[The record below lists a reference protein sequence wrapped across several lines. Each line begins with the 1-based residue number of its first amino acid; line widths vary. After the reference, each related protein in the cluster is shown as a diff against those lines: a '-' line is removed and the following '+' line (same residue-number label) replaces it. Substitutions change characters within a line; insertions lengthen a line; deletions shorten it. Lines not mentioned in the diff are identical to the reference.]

1 MKKKILFVI
10 PDFYIGGTN
19 KSLEN
24 LLLLIDSNIYEIR
37 IFSLYEDGDFYY
49 KEKVFKPYLIKK
61 SLFYR
66 LFHDYFWFRKFSTLV
81 SLLFRCNASRLLHKF
96 EINRIQKKEKFDT
109 VIAYQES
116 SATICVSMLRNCSNR
131 IAWVHCELRYWLQD
145 LVKGRKL
152 EEAGDYSKYDK
163 IICVSESARQ
173 SFLSLYPQLSD
184 KVMFIYNSV
193 DDNHIKEL
201 ADDVK
206 VNVPFSDNTFN
217 ILSVGRF
224 SPTKQFDL
232 IPKIVSELKKM
243 TSKPFCWYI
252 IASTEECL
260 QDMLDKIEK
269 YDVSREVILL
279 GAKDNPYPYFKK
291 SDLFVCT
298 SVSESF
304 SYVIAESKV
313 LHVPVLC
320 NNIPVAKEVV
330 SDEEGWIS
338 SIADMPGTLSRI
350 IDKNNGIY
358 TSVKEKILNYQ
369 YNNHEILKK
378 FEDIV

>member
-37 IFSLYEDGDFYY
+37 IFSLYEDGDSYY

-66 LFHDYFWFRKFSTLV
+66 LFHDHFWFRKFSTLV

-152 EEAGDYSKYDK
+152 EDAGDYSKYDK

-193 DDNHIKEL
+193 DANHIKEL

-206 VNVPFSDNTFN
+206 ANVPFSDNTFN

-232 IPKIVSELKKM
+232 IPKIVSELKKI

-260 QDMLDKIEK
+260 QDMLEKIEK
-269 YDVSREVILL
+269 YDVSHEVILL

-298 SVSESF
+298 SESESF

-320 NNIPVAKEVV
+320 NDIPVAKEVV

-338 SIADMPGTLSRI
+338 SIADMPETLSRI
-350 IDKNNGIY
+350 IDMNNGIY
-358 TSVKEKILNYQ
+358 TSVKEKIVNYR

>member
-24 LLLLIDSNIYEIR
+24 LLLLIGSNIYEIR

-66 LFHDYFWFRKFSTLV
+66 LFHDHFWFRKFSTLV

-173 SFLSLYPQLSD
+173 SFQSLYPQLSD

-193 DDNHIKEL
+193 DANHIKVL

-330 SDEEGWIS
+330 SDEEGWIC
-338 SIADMPGTLSRI
+338 SIADMPETLSRI
-350 IDKNNGIY
+350 IDNNNSIY
-358 TSVKEKILNYQ
+358 TKVKGKILNYQ

>member
-37 IFSLYEDGDFYY
+37 IFSLYEDGDSYY

-66 LFHDYFWFRKFSTLV
+66 LFHDHFWFRKFSTLA
-81 SLLFRCNASRLLHKF
+81 SLLFRCNASRFLHKF
-96 EINRIQKKEKFDT
+96 EINRIQKKEKFDS

-173 SFLSLYPQLSD
+173 SFLSLYPHLSD
-184 KVMFIYNSV
+184 KVIFIYNSV

-206 VNVPFSDNTFN
+206 ANVPFSDNTFN

-232 IPKIVSELKKM
+232 IPKIVSELKKI

-260 QDMLDKIEK
+260 QDMLEKIEK

-298 SVSESF
+298 SESESF

>member
-66 LFHDYFWFRKFSTLV
+66 LFHDHFWFRKFSTLA
-81 SLLFRCNASRLLHKF
+81 SLLFRCNASRFLHKF
-96 EINRIQKKEKFDT
+96 EINRIQKKEKFDS

-206 VNVPFSDNTFN
+206 ANVPFSDNTFN

-232 IPKIVSELKKM
+232 IPKIVSELKKI

-260 QDMLDKIEK
+260 QDMLDKIKK

-298 SVSESF
+298 SESESF

>member
-24 LLLLIDSNIYEIR
+24 LLLLIDNNIYEIR

-61 SLFYR
+61 SIFYR
-66 LFHDYFWFRKFSTLV
+66 LFHDHFLFRKLSTLV
-81 SLLFRCNASRLLHKF
+81 SWLFRCKASRFLHKF
-96 EINRIQKKEKFDT
+96 EINRIQKKENFDS

-152 EEAGDYSKYDK
+152 EDAGDYSKYDK

-206 VNVPFSDNTFN
+206 ANVPFSDNTFN

-232 IPKIVSELKKM
+232 IPKIVYELKKI

-260 QDMLDKIEK
+260 QDMLEKIEK
-269 YDVSREVILL
+269 YDVSHEVILL

-298 SVSESF
+298 SESESF

-378 FEDIV
+378 IEDIV

>member
-24 LLLLIDSNIYEIR
+24 LLLLIDNNKYEIR

-61 SLFYR
+61 SIFYR
-66 LFHDYFWFRKFSTLV
+66 LFHDHFLFRKFSTLA

-206 VNVPFSDNTFN
+206 ANVPFSDNTFN

-232 IPKIVSELKKM
+232 IPKIVSELKKI

-260 QDMLDKIEK
+260 QNMLEKIEK
-269 YDVSREVILL
+269 YDVSHEVILL

-298 SVSESF
+298 SESESF

-320 NNIPVAKEVV
+320 NDIPVAKEVV

-338 SIADMPGTLSRI
+338 SITDMPVTLSRI

-358 TSVKEKILNYQ
+358 TSVKEKILNYR

>member
-24 LLLLIDSNIYEIR
+24 LLLLIDNNIYEIR

-61 SLFYR
+61 SIFYR
-66 LFHDYFWFRKFSTLV
+66 LFHDHFLFRKFSTLV

-96 EINRIQKKEKFDT
+96 EINRIQKKDKFDT

-269 YDVSREVILL
+269 YDVSHEVILL

-298 SVSESF
+298 SESESF

-320 NNIPVAKEVV
+320 NDIPVAKEVV
-330 SDEEGWIS
+330 SDDEGWIS
-338 SIADMPGTLSRI
+338 SIADMPGILSRI

>member
-1 MKKKILFVI
+1 M
-10 PDFYIGGTN
+10 
-19 KSLEN
+19 EN
-24 LLLLIDSNIYEIR
+24 LLLLVDNNIYEIR
-37 IFSLYEDGDFYY
+37 IFSLYEDGDSYY

-61 SLFYR
+61 SLVYR
-66 LFHDYFWFRKFSTLV
+66 LFHDHFWFRKFSTLA
-81 SLLFRCNASRLLHKF
+81 SLLFRCNASRFLHKF

-173 SFLSLYPQLSD
+173 SFLSLYPHLSD
-184 KVMFIYNSV
+184 KVIFIYNSV

-206 VNVPFSDNTFN
+206 ANVPFSDNTFN

-260 QDMLDKIEK
+260 QDMLEKIEK

-298 SVSESF
+298 SESESF

>member
-37 IFSLYEDGDFYY
+37 IFSLYEDGDSYY

-66 LFHDYFWFRKFSTLV
+66 LFHDHFWFRKFSTLA
-81 SLLFRCNASRLLHKF
+81 SLLFRCNASRFLHKF
-96 EINRIQKKEKFDT
+96 EINRIQKKEKFDS

-260 QDMLDKIEK
+260 QDMLEKIEK

-298 SVSESF
+298 SESESF

-330 SDEEGWIS
+330 SDEEGWIC
-338 SIADMPGTLSRI
+338 SIADMPETLSRI
-350 IDKNNGIY
+350 IENNNSIY
-358 TSVKEKILNYQ
+358 TKVKGKILNYQ

>member
-24 LLLLIDSNIYEIR
+24 LLLLVDNNIYEIR
-37 IFSLYEDGDFYY
+37 IFSLYEDGDSYY

-66 LFHDYFWFRKFSTLV
+66 LFHDHFWFRKFSTLA
-81 SLLFRCNASRLLHKF
+81 SLLFRCNASRFLHKF

-173 SFLSLYPQLSD
+173 SFLSLYPHLSD
-184 KVMFIYNSV
+184 KVIFIYNSV

-206 VNVPFSDNTFN
+206 ANVPFSDNTFN

-232 IPKIVSELKKM
+232 IPKIVSELKKI
-243 TSKPFCWYI
+243 TSKPFCWYV

-260 QDMLDKIEK
+260 QDMLEKIEK

-298 SVSESF
+298 SESESF

>member
-24 LLLLIDSNIYEIR
+24 LLLLVDNNIYEIR
-37 IFSLYEDGDFYY
+37 IFSLYEDGDSYY

-66 LFHDYFWFRKFSTLV
+66 LFHDHFWFRKFSTLA
-81 SLLFRCNASRLLHKF
+81 SLLFRCNASRFLHKF
-96 EINRIQKKEKFDT
+96 EINRIQKKEKFDS

-173 SFLSLYPQLSD
+173 SFLSLYPHLSD
-184 KVMFIYNSV
+184 KVIFIYNSV

-206 VNVPFSDNTFN
+206 ANVPFSDTTFN

-232 IPKIVSELKKM
+232 IPKIVSELKKI

-260 QDMLDKIEK
+260 QDMLEKIEK

-298 SVSESF
+298 SESESF

-320 NNIPVAKEVV
+320 NNIPIAKEVV

>member
-61 SLFYR
+61 SFFYR
-66 LFHDYFWFRKFSTLV
+66 LFHDHFWFRKFSTLA
-81 SLLFRCNASRLLHKF
+81 SLLFRCNASRFLHKF
-96 EINRIQKKEKFDT
+96 EINRIQKKEKFDS

-173 SFLSLYPQLSD
+173 SFLSLYPHLSD
-184 KVMFIYNSV
+184 KVIFIYNSV

-206 VNVPFSDNTFN
+206 ANVPFSDNTFN

-232 IPKIVSELKKM
+232 IPKIVSELKKI

-260 QDMLDKIEK
+260 QDMLEKIEK

-298 SVSESF
+298 SESESF

>member
-61 SLFYR
+61 SFFYR
-66 LFHDYFWFRKFSTLV
+66 LFHDHFWFRKFSTLA

-173 SFLSLYPQLSD
+173 SFLSLYPHLSD
-184 KVMFIYNSV
+184 RVMFIYNSV

-206 VNVPFSDNTFN
+206 ANVPFSDNTFN

-232 IPKIVSELKKM
+232 IPKIVSELKKI

-260 QDMLDKIEK
+260 QDMLEKIEK

-298 SVSESF
+298 SESESF

-369 YNNHEILKK
+369 YNNYEILKK

>member
-24 LLLLIDSNIYEIR
+24 LLLLIDNNKYEIR

-61 SLFYR
+61 SIFYR
-66 LFHDYFWFRKFSTLV
+66 LFHDHFLFRKFSTLA
-81 SLLFRCNASRLLHKF
+81 SLLFRCNASRFLHKF
-96 EINRIQKKEKFDT
+96 EINRIQKKENFDS

-152 EEAGDYSKYDK
+152 EDAGDYSKYDK

-184 KVMFIYNSV
+184 KVMYIYNSV

-206 VNVPFSDNTFN
+206 ANVPFSDNTFN

-232 IPKIVSELKKM
+232 IPKIVSEFKKI

-260 QDMLDKIEK
+260 QDMLEKIEK
-269 YDVSREVILL
+269 YDVSHEVILL

-298 SVSESF
+298 SESESF

-338 SIADMPGTLSRI
+338 SIADMPETLSRI
-350 IDKNNGIY
+350 IDMNNGIY
-358 TSVKEKILNYQ
+358 TSVKEKIVNYR
-369 YNNHEILKK
+369 YNNYEILKK

>member
-37 IFSLYEDGDFYY
+37 IFSLYEDGDSYY

-66 LFHDYFWFRKFSTLV
+66 LFHDHFWFRKFSTLV

-173 SFLSLYPQLSD
+173 SFLSLYPHLSD
-184 KVMFIYNSV
+184 RVMFIYNSV

-206 VNVPFSDNTFN
+206 ANVPFSDNTFN

-232 IPKIVSELKKM
+232 IPKIVSELKKI

-260 QDMLDKIEK
+260 QDMLEKIEK

-298 SVSESF
+298 SESESF

-330 SDEEGWIS
+330 SDEEGWIC
-338 SIADMPGTLSRI
+338 SIADMPETLSRI
-350 IDKNNGIY
+350 IENNNSIY
-358 TSVKEKILNYQ
+358 TKVKGKILNYQ

>member
-24 LLLLIDSNIYEIR
+24 LLLLVDNNIYEIR
-37 IFSLYEDGDFYY
+37 IFSLYEDGDSYY

-66 LFHDYFWFRKFSTLV
+66 LFHDHFWFRKFSTLF

-260 QDMLDKIEK
+260 QDMLDKIKK

-320 NNIPVAKEVV
+320 NNIPVAMEVV
-330 SDEEGWIS
+330 SDEEGWIC
-338 SIADMPGTLSRI
+338 SIADMPETLSRI
-350 IDKNNGIY
+350 IENNNSIY
-358 TSVKEKILNYQ
+358 TKVKGKILNYQ

>member
-66 LFHDYFWFRKFSTLV
+66 LFHDHFWFRKFSTLV

-116 SATICVSMLRNCSNR
+116 SATICVSMLRKCSNR
-131 IAWVHCELRYWLQD
+131 IAWVHCELKYWLQD

-173 SFLSLYPQLSD
+173 SFQSLYPQLSD

-193 DDNHIKEL
+193 DANHIKEL

-206 VNVPFSDNTFN
+206 VNVPFSDNAFN

-232 IPKIVSELKKM
+232 IPKIVYELKKI
-243 TSKPFCWYI
+243 TSKPFRWYI

-330 SDEEGWIS
+330 SDEEGWIC
-338 SIADMPGTLSRI
+338 SIADMPETLSRI
-350 IDKNNGIY
+350 IDNNNSIY
-358 TSVKEKILNYQ
+358 TKVKGKILNYQ

>member
-37 IFSLYEDGDFYY
+37 IFSLYEDGDSYY

-66 LFHDYFWFRKFSTLV
+66 LFHDHFWFRKFSTLV

-173 SFLSLYPQLSD
+173 SFLSLYPHLSD
-184 KVMFIYNSV
+184 KVIFIYNSV

-269 YDVSREVILL
+269 HDVSREEILL
-279 GAKDNPYPYFKK
+279 GAKENPYPYFKK

-330 SDEEGWIS
+330 SDEEGWIC
-338 SIADMPGTLSRI
+338 SIADMPETLSRI
-350 IDKNNGIY
+350 IENNNSIY
-358 TSVKEKILNYQ
+358 TKVKGKILNYQ

>member
-24 LLLLIDSNIYEIR
+24 LLLLIDNNIYEIR

-61 SLFYR
+61 SIFYR
-66 LFHDYFWFRKFSTLV
+66 LFHDHFLFRKFSTLV

-96 EINRIQKKEKFDT
+96 EINRIQKKDKFDT

-152 EEAGDYSKYDK
+152 EEAGNYSKYDK

-232 IPKIVSELKKM
+232 IPKIVSELKKI

-269 YDVSREVILL
+269 YGVSHEVILL

-298 SVSESF
+298 SESESF

-320 NNIPVAKEVV
+320 NDIPVAKEVV
-330 SDEEGWIS
+330 SDDEGWIS

>member
-24 LLLLIDSNIYEIR
+24 LLLLVDNNIYEIR
-37 IFSLYEDGDFYY
+37 IFSLYEDGDSYY

-66 LFHDYFWFRKFSTLV
+66 LFHDHFWFRKFSTLF

-152 EEAGDYSKYDK
+152 EEAGDYRKYDK

-260 QDMLDKIEK
+260 QDMLEKIEK

-320 NNIPVAKEVV
+320 NNIPVAMEVV
-330 SDEEGWIS
+330 SDEEGWIC
-338 SIADMPGTLSRI
+338 SIADMPETLSRI
-350 IDKNNGIY
+350 IENNNSIY
-358 TSVKEKILNYQ
+358 TKVKGKILNYQ

>member
-24 LLLLIDSNIYEIR
+24 LLLLVDNNIYEIR
-37 IFSLYEDGDFYY
+37 IFSLYEDGDSYY

-66 LFHDYFWFRKFSTLV
+66 LFHDHFWFRKFSTLA
-81 SLLFRCNASRLLHKF
+81 SLLFRCNASRFLHKF
-96 EINRIQKKEKFDT
+96 EINRIQKKEKFDS

-173 SFLSLYPQLSD
+173 SFLSLYPHLSD
-184 KVMFIYNSV
+184 KVIFIYNSV

-206 VNVPFSDNTFN
+206 ANVPFSDNTFN

-232 IPKIVSELKKM
+232 IPKIVSELKKT

-260 QDMLDKIEK
+260 QDMLEKIEK

-298 SVSESF
+298 SESESF

>member
-66 LFHDYFWFRKFSTLV
+66 LFHDHFWFRKFSTLV

-193 DDNHIKEL
+193 DANHIKEL

-298 SVSESF
+298 SESESF

-330 SDEEGWIS
+330 SDEEGWIC
-338 SIADMPGTLSRI
+338 SIADMPETLSRI
-350 IDKNNGIY
+350 IENNNSIY
-358 TSVKEKILNYQ
+358 TKVKGKILNYQ

>member
-24 LLLLIDSNIYEIR
+24 LLLLVDNNIYEIR
-37 IFSLYEDGDFYY
+37 IFSLYEDGDSYY

-66 LFHDYFWFRKFSTLV
+66 LFHDHFWFRKFSTLA
-81 SLLFRCNASRLLHKF
+81 SLLFRCNASRFLHKF
-96 EINRIQKKEKFDT
+96 EINRIQKKEKFDS

-173 SFLSLYPQLSD
+173 SFLSLYPHLSD
-184 KVMFIYNSV
+184 KVIFIYNSV

-232 IPKIVSELKKM
+232 IPKIVSELKKI

-260 QDMLDKIEK
+260 QDMLEKIEK

-298 SVSESF
+298 SESESF

>member
-61 SLFYR
+61 SFFYR
-66 LFHDYFWFRKFSTLV
+66 LFHDHFWFRKFSTLA

-173 SFLSLYPQLSD
+173 SFLSLYPHLSD
-184 KVMFIYNSV
+184 RVMFIYNSV

-206 VNVPFSDNTFN
+206 ANVPFSDNTFN

-232 IPKIVSELKKM
+232 IPKIVSELKKI

-260 QDMLDKIEK
+260 QDMLEKIEK

-298 SVSESF
+298 SESESF

-330 SDEEGWIS
+330 SDEEGRIS

-369 YNNHEILKK
+369 YNNYEILKK

>member
-66 LFHDYFWFRKFSTLV
+66 LFHDHFWFRKFSTLV

-173 SFLSLYPQLSD
+173 SFLSLYPHLSD
-184 KVMFIYNSV
+184 KVIFIYNSV

-206 VNVPFSDNTFN
+206 ANVPFSDNTFN

-232 IPKIVSELKKM
+232 IPKIVSELKKI

-260 QDMLDKIEK
+260 QDMLEKIEK

-298 SVSESF
+298 SESESF

-330 SDEEGWIS
+330 SDEEGWIC
-338 SIADMPGTLSRI
+338 SIADMPETLSRI
-350 IDKNNGIY
+350 IENNNSIY
-358 TSVKEKILNYQ
+358 TKVKGKILNYQ

>member
-66 LFHDYFWFRKFSTLV
+66 LFHDHFWFRKFSTLA
-81 SLLFRCNASRLLHKF
+81 SLLFRCNASRFLHKF
-96 EINRIQKKEKFDT
+96 EINRIQKKEKFDS

-173 SFLSLYPQLSD
+173 SFLSLYPHLSD
-184 KVMFIYNSV
+184 KVIFIYNSV

-232 IPKIVSELKKM
+232 IPKIVSELKKI

-260 QDMLDKIEK
+260 QDMLEKIEK

-298 SVSESF
+298 SESESF

>member
-24 LLLLIDSNIYEIR
+24 LLLLIDNNKYEIR

-61 SLFYR
+61 SIFYR
-66 LFHDYFWFRKFSTLV
+66 LFHDHFLFRKFSTLA
-81 SLLFRCNASRLLHKF
+81 SLLFRCNASRFLHKF
-96 EINRIQKKEKFDT
+96 EINRIQKKENFDS

-152 EEAGDYSKYDK
+152 EDAGDYSKYDK

-184 KVMFIYNSV
+184 KVMYIYNSV

-206 VNVPFSDNTFN
+206 ANVPVSDNTFN

-232 IPKIVSELKKM
+232 IPKIVSELKKI

-260 QDMLDKIEK
+260 QDMLEKIEK
-269 YDVSREVILL
+269 YDVSHEVILL

-298 SVSESF
+298 SESESF

-338 SIADMPGTLSRI
+338 SIADMPETLSRI
-350 IDKNNGIY
+350 IDMNNGIY
-358 TSVKEKILNYQ
+358 TSVKEKIVNYR
-369 YNNHEILKK
+369 YNNYEILKK

>member
-37 IFSLYEDGDFYY
+37 IFSLYEDGDSYY

-66 LFHDYFWFRKFSTLV
+66 LFHDHFWFRKFSTLA
-81 SLLFRCNASRLLHKF
+81 SLLFRCNASRFLHKF
-96 EINRIQKKEKFDT
+96 EINRIQKKEKFDS

-260 QDMLDKIEK
+260 QDMLEKIEK

-298 SVSESF
+298 SESESF

>member
-24 LLLLIDSNIYEIR
+24 LLLLVDNNIYEIR
-37 IFSLYEDGDFYY
+37 IFSLYEDGDSYY

-66 LFHDYFWFRKFSTLV
+66 LFHDHFWFRKFSTLA
-81 SLLFRCNASRLLHKF
+81 SLLFRCNASRFLHKF
-96 EINRIQKKEKFDT
+96 EINRIQKKEKFDS

-173 SFLSLYPQLSD
+173 SFLSLYPHLSD
-184 KVMFIYNSV
+184 KVIFIYNPV

-206 VNVPFSDNTFN
+206 ANVPFSDTTFN

-232 IPKIVSELKKM
+232 IPKIVSELKKI

-260 QDMLDKIEK
+260 QDMLEKIEK

-298 SVSESF
+298 SESESF

-330 SDEEGWIS
+330 SDEEGWIC
-338 SIADMPGTLSRI
+338 SIADMPETLSRI
-350 IDKNNGIY
+350 IENNNSIY
-358 TSVKEKILNYQ
+358 TKVKGKILNYQ

>member
-24 LLLLIDSNIYEIR
+24 LLLLVDNNIYEIR
-37 IFSLYEDGDFYY
+37 IFSLYEDGDSYY

-66 LFHDYFWFRKFSTLV
+66 LFHDHFWFRKFSTLF

-152 EEAGDYSKYDK
+152 EEAGDYRKYDK

-173 SFLSLYPQLSD
+173 SFLSLYPHLSD
-184 KVMFIYNSV
+184 KVIFIYNSV

-260 QDMLDKIEK
+260 QDMLEKIEK

-298 SVSESF
+298 SESESF

-320 NNIPVAKEVV
+320 NNIPVAMEVV
-330 SDEEGWIS
+330 SDEEGWIC
-338 SIADMPGTLSRI
+338 SIADMPETLSRI
-350 IDKNNGIY
+350 IENNNSIY
-358 TSVKEKILNYQ
+358 TKVKGKILNYQ

>member
-66 LFHDYFWFRKFSTLV
+66 LFHDHFWFRKFSTLV

-201 ADDVK
+201 TDDVK

-330 SDEEGWIS
+330 SDEEGWIC
-338 SIADMPGTLSRI
+338 SIADMPETLSRI
-350 IDKNNGIY
+350 IENNNSIY
-358 TSVKEKILNYQ
+358 TKVKGKILNYQ

>member
-66 LFHDYFWFRKFSTLV
+66 LFHDHFWFRKFSTLV

-173 SFLSLYPQLSD
+173 SFLSLYPHLSD
-184 KVMFIYNSV
+184 KVIFIYNSV

-206 VNVPFSDNTFN
+206 ANVPFSDTTFN

-232 IPKIVSELKKM
+232 IPKIVSELKKI

-260 QDMLDKIEK
+260 PDMLEKIEK

-298 SVSESF
+298 SESESF

>member
-66 LFHDYFWFRKFSTLV
+66 LFHDHFWFRKFSTLA
-81 SLLFRCNASRLLHKF
+81 SLLFRCNASRFLHKF
-96 EINRIQKKEKFDT
+96 EINRIQKKEKFDS

-173 SFLSLYPQLSD
+173 SFLSLYPHLSD
-184 KVMFIYNSV
+184 KVIFIYNSV

-206 VNVPFSDNTFN
+206 ANVPFSDNTFN

-232 IPKIVSELKKM
+232 IPKIVSELKKI

-260 QDMLDKIEK
+260 QDMLEKIEK

-298 SVSESF
+298 SESESF

-313 LHVPVLC
+313 LHVPVRC

>member
-66 LFHDYFWFRKFSTLV
+66 LFHDHFWFRKFSTLV

-96 EINRIQKKEKFDT
+96 EINRIQKKEKFDS

-173 SFLSLYPQLSD
+173 SFLSLYPHLSD
-184 KVMFIYNSV
+184 KVIFIYNSV

-206 VNVPFSDNTFN
+206 ANVPFSDTTFN

-232 IPKIVSELKKM
+232 IPKIVSELKKI

-260 QDMLDKIEK
+260 QDMLDKIKK

-298 SVSESF
+298 SESESF

>member
-66 LFHDYFWFRKFSTLV
+66 LFHDHFWFRKFSTLA
-81 SLLFRCNASRLLHKF
+81 SLLFRCNASRFLHKF
-96 EINRIQKKEKFDT
+96 EINRIQKKEKFDS

-173 SFLSLYPQLSD
+173 SFLSLYPHLSD
-184 KVMFIYNSV
+184 KVIFIYNSV

-206 VNVPFSDNTFN
+206 ANVPFSDNTFN

-232 IPKIVSELKKM
+232 IPKIVSELKKI
-243 TSKPFCWYI
+243 TAKPFCWYI

-260 QDMLDKIEK
+260 QDMLEKIEK

-298 SVSESF
+298 SESESF

>member
-37 IFSLYEDGDFYY
+37 IFSLYEDGDSYY

-66 LFHDYFWFRKFSTLV
+66 LFHDHFWFRKFSTLF

-173 SFLSLYPQLSD
+173 SFLSLYPHLSD
-184 KVMFIYNSV
+184 KVIFIYNSV

-206 VNVPFSDNTFN
+206 ANVPFSDTTFN

-260 QDMLDKIEK
+260 QDMLDKIKK

-298 SVSESF
+298 SESESF

-320 NNIPVAKEVV
+320 NNIPVAMEVV
-330 SDEEGWIS
+330 SDEEGWIC
-338 SIADMPGTLSRI
+338 SIADMPETLSRI
-350 IDKNNGIY
+350 IENNNSIY
-358 TSVKEKILNYQ
+358 TKVKGKILNYQ

>member
-37 IFSLYEDGDFYY
+37 IFSLYEDGDSYY

-66 LFHDYFWFRKFSTLV
+66 LFHDHFWFRKFSTLV

-96 EINRIQKKEKFDT
+96 EINRIQKKKKFDT

-173 SFLSLYPQLSD
+173 SFQSLYPQLSD

-193 DDNHIKEL
+193 DANHIKEL

-232 IPKIVSELKKM
+232 IPKIVSELKKI

-260 QDMLDKIEK
+260 QDMLEKIEK
-269 YDVSREVILL
+269 YDVSHEVILL

-298 SVSESF
+298 SESESF

-320 NNIPVAKEVV
+320 NDIPVAKEVV

-338 SIADMPGTLSRI
+338 SIADMPETLSRI
-350 IDKNNGIY
+350 IDMNNGIY
-358 TSVKEKILNYQ
+358 TSVKEKIVNYR

>member
-24 LLLLIDSNIYEIR
+24 LLLLVDNNIYEIR
-37 IFSLYEDGDFYY
+37 IFSLYEDGDSYY

-66 LFHDYFWFRKFSTLV
+66 LFHDHFWFRKFSTLA
-81 SLLFRCNASRLLHKF
+81 SLLFRCNASRFLHKF
-96 EINRIQKKEKFDT
+96 EINRIQKKEKFDS

-206 VNVPFSDNTFN
+206 ANVPFSDTTFN

-260 QDMLDKIEK
+260 QDMLDKIKK

-298 SVSESF
+298 SESESF